1 MSKEKKQKEDNDFSP
16 TPVFKHICMPYIS
29 DYVGVDCRSYDNKNY
44 NEKSYEKKKLDIKN
58 LIRKIVV
65 TSVMLAIIAFIII
78 CAIKLSTP
86 DTLLNIE
93 IGLLAGQLSW
103 IAFSYIIYIWQE

>member
-1 MSKEKKQKEDNDFSP
+1 MNKEKTKKVDDRFLP
-16 TPVFKHICMPYIS
+16 TLVFKHTCMPFIS
-29 DYVGVDCRSYDNKNY
+29 DYVGADCYDSINY
-44 NEKSYEKKKLDIKN
+44 NEKSYEKKKLDIKD

-65 TSVMLAIIAFIII
+65 TSVMLAIIAFIIA